1 MTHRFQ
7 TLAAALALLTVA
19 TAADATPVTV
29 DFSVTSNDVS
39 NPSYGT
45 GVVGTGYFT
54 FDDSLI
60 PASGTGHLGNP
71 IVPLPTLDFFFSWFG
86 TTFDESNA
94 QIAVLDFSGGSLTNW
109 MIGGSFRPATCG
121 FLTYACTS
129 SGGGAPDF
137 DGIGSGGIAFTDGKR
152 PGLAYGL
159 SSWSVRETTSVPE
172 PGTLALFGIA
182 ALGLALVRRRPA
194 GLTAVPAQSYLEAP
208 ALT

>member
-1 MTHRFQ
+1 MTRRFQ
-7 TLAAALALLTVA
+7 VAALSLGLLFGA
-19 TAADATPVTV
+19 AAADATPITV

-39 NPSYGT
+39 NPSYGS

-60 PASGTGHLGNP
+60 PASGTAHLGNP
-71 IVPLPTLDFFFSWFG
+71 IVPLPTLDFFFDWFG
-86 TTFDESNA
+86 VSFDESNA
-94 QIAVLDFSGGSLTNW
+94 QIAVLDFTDGALSNW
-109 MIGGSFRPATCG
+109 MVGGSFRPASCG

-159 SSWSVRETTSVPE
+159 VTWSVRDTAVAE

-182 ALGLALVRRRPA
+182 IGALAFVRRRRT
-194 GLTAVPAQSYLEAP
+194 GLTDLPSQRYLELPAP
-208 ALT
+208 TQ